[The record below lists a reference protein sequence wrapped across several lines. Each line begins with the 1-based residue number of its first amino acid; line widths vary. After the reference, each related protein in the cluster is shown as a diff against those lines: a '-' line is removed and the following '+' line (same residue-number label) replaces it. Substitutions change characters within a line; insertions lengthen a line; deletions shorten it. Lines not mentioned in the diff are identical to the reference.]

1 MDFNL
6 NFMKPKLEW
15 IGDKCYRRMD
25 LPNAA
30 DNHDSADVPSFDLTY
45 NDQIQSTA
53 ALCNNELPQLTQ
65 SQIEELDDD
74 GEFGDITLV
83 NGRFQKTCQIPKS
96 FYGVILGAKGAT
108 KKKTEAETKTRIDV
122 PFHDDDDGNIII
134 KGSTKTDVESA
145 VKRLYAIVNTA
156 RLKYNPSHF
165 ISIPMLVDQM
175 KTQFNQFKQQV
186 LSHSEMSKSRGICDE
201 IFQNENK
208 LHLTIVM
215 LYLGDKQEIHL
226 AKTTIEN
233 CQELIKERLNGK
245 ELIVTV
251 EGIDIMN
258 DDPSEVSVVYAKVKE
273 DDDLRMIVDEI
284 FTKFVDCKLANRNIE
299 EANSRDKKV
308 KLHLTLMNTTF
319 KEEKNEENDARNKDK
334 KPWERKQKKD
344 KETFDATA
352 ILKHFGSFKFGQFK
366 ISQIHLSI
374 RGQYDAN
381 GYYQNALV
389 INL

>member
-6 NFMKPKLEW
+6 NFRKPKLEW

-25 LPNAA
+25 LPNA
-30 DNHDSADVPSFDLTY
+30 DDDDSVDVPSFDLTY
-45 NDQIQSTA
+45 NDQIESSA
-53 ALCNNELPQLTQ
+53 AAQGNNGLPQLTQ
-65 SQIEELDDD
+65 SQIEELDDL
-74 GEFGDITLV
+74 GEFSDITLV

-122 PFHDDDDGNIII
+122 PFHHDDGNIII

-145 VKRLYAIVNTA
+145 VKRLYVIVDTA

-165 ISIPMLVDQM
+165 ISIPMNIDEM
-175 KTQFNQFKQQV
+175 KKQFNELKQQV
-186 LSHSEMSKSRGICDE
+186 LSDSEISKSRGICDE

-226 AKTTIEN
+226 AKTTVEN
-233 CQELIKERLNGK
+233 CQQLIKERLNGK
-245 ELIVTV
+245 ELVVTV

-258 DDPSEVSVVYAKVKE
+258 DDPSEVSVVYAKIKE

-299 EANSRDKKV
+299 QANSLDKKV

-319 KEEKNEENDARNKDK
+319 KEEKNEDNDARNKDK
-334 KPWERKQKKD
+334 SPGKK
-344 KETFDATA
+344 KKKKTKKRLMQQLF
-352 ILKHFGSFKFGQFK
+352 
-366 ISQIHLSI
+366 
-374 RGQYDAN
+374 
-381 GYYQNALV
+381 
-389 INL
+389 

>member
-6 NFMKPKLEW
+6 NFTRPKLEW

-25 LPNAA
+25 LPNA
-30 DNHDSADVPSFDLTY
+30 DDDSVDVPSFDLTY
-45 NDQIQSTA
+45 NDQIESSA
-53 ALCNNELPQLTQ
+53 AAQGNNGLPQLTQ
-65 SQIEELDDD
+65 SQIEELDDL
-74 GEFGDITLV
+74 GEFSDITLV

-122 PFHDDDDGNIII
+122 PFHDDDGNIII

-145 VKRLYAIVNTA
+145 VKRLYVIVDTA

-165 ISIPMLVDQM
+165 ISIPMNVDEM
-175 KTQFNQFKQQV
+175 KKRFNELKQQV
-186 LSHSEMSKSRGICDE
+186 LSHSEISKSRGICDE

-226 AKTTIEN
+226 AKTTVEN

-245 ELIVTV
+245 ELVVTV

-258 DDPSEVSVVYAKVKE
+258 DDPSEVSVVYAKIKE

-299 EANSRDKKV
+299 QANSLDKKV

-319 KEEKNEENDARNKDK
+319 KEEKNEDNDARNKDK
-334 KPWERKQKKD
+334 KPWERKQRKD

-352 ILKHFGSFKFGQFK
+352 ILKHFGSFQFGQFK

-389 INL
+389 INF